1 MEDQERARLIAAV
14 EEADKNLR
22 LSRDVNEQAWN
33 DAYVKFDA
41 AAAALNEYERTH
53 KQEKKATDLWHRAG
67 KIKVSSVMVEKCE
80 DVNEILAVFARC
92 VVLRAEHDY
101 ITRTFNYVVVSPDL
115 PVLDQN
121 VETPWYTPIV
131 TRHQD
136 GTYTVAFKL
145 GDSLYERRERFDV

>member
-1 MEDQERARLIAAV
+1 MQDQERSRLIAAV
-14 EEADKNLR
+14 KEADEALIAAR
-22 LSRDVNEQAWN
+22 GVSPEAWK
-33 DAYVKFDA
+33 DAYAKFDA
-41 AAAALNEYERTH
+41 AAAALNEYERNH
-53 KQEKKATDLWHRAG
+53 KREEKARDLWHRAG
-67 KIKVSSVMVEKCE
+67 KLKISSVMVEECK
-80 DVNEILAVFARC
+80 DVNELLAVFARC

-101 ITRTFNYVVVSPDL
+101 LTRSFKYVVVSPDL

-145 GDSLYERRERFDV
+145 GESLYERRERSDV